1 MNRKWA
7 LILVAS
13 LFADEDDMLRCLY
26 CRESVMECLLA
37 ALDQSYSI
45 QLNYLCMV
53 AIASFSFFVVVLSRE
68 SSKINDVRHF
78 VVIDACH
85 SQKWDS
91 ICYPCCIESERSG

>member
-26 CRESVMECLLA
+26 CRESVIECLLA

-45 QLNYLCMV
+45 IQLKYLRM
-53 AIASFSFFVVVLSRE
+53 AIASFSFFVVCVTY
-68 SSKINDVRHF
+68 
-78 VVIDACH
+78 C
-85 SQKWDS
+85 DS
-91 ICYPCCIESERSG
+91 ELPCRQ

>member
-37 ALDQSYSI
+37 ALNQSYSI
-45 QLNYLCMV
+45 PLNYLRSM
-53 AIASFSFFVVVLSRE
+53 AIASFFFSLCVDST
-68 SSKINDVRHF
+68 
-78 VVIDACH
+78 H
-85 SQKWDS
+85 SGL
-91 ICYPCCIESERSG
+91 PCRDRK